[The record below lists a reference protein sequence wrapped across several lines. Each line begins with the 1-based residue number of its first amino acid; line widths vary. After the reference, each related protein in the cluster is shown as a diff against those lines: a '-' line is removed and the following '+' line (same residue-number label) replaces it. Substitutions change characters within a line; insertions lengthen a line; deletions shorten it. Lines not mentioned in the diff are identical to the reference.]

1 MNTIMLATY
10 FIAFALLMGSAF
22 AMMYANITSITE
34 EMNKPKPRHPEA
46 PEPGEKVM
54 YVDVSQDTNRE
65 FQHRKQWLEDLYTK

>member
-1 MNTIMLATY
+1 MNTFMLAMY
-10 FIAFALLMGSAF
+10 FTAFALLAGCAF

-54 YVDVSQDTNRE
+54 YVDVSDMNTDE
-65 FQHRKQWLEDLYTK
+65 FADQKARLERLL